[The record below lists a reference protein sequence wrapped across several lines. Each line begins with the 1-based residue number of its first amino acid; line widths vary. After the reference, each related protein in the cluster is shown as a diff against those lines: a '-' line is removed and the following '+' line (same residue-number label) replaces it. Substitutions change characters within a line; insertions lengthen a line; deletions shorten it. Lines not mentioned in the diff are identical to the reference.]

1 MAKVEC
7 LKVRFCEL
15 PDFTKSDFNVI
26 KWLID
31 ELEDRFTLVFETVVS
46 EDRKKEFLYQV
57 DHLFNS
63 AELLV
68 NEGDVRVRKELD
80 ELSDEISSGKEFL
93 KKTDNLSGFFWE
105 RLTTKWYLFKRK
117 RTKFLIVR
125 ILAMYFSEHPEVLLK
140 NVKKKMSDILE
151 NKIVDICDIAK
162 KFHLV
167 EVKELIPEKWPT
179 TNKPFF
185 RVSEVPYLKR
195 MITEAK
201 LGGYKEE
208 EIKEAWDKMLK
219 MKSQNKEYPE
229 EFWFLTL
236 DMAFYVLFRDL
247 SYDETLMHSVAVEC
261 LIDDVKIKF

>member
-1 MAKVEC
+1 M
-7 LKVRFCEL
+7 

-140 NVKKKMSDILE
+140 NVKKKKKAPSVSLAPLE
-151 NKIVDICDIAK
+151 
-162 KFHLV
+162 
-167 EVKELIPEKWPT
+167 
-179 TNKPFF
+179 
-185 RVSEVPYLKR
+185 RR
-195 MITEAK
+195 
-201 LGGYKEE
+201 
-208 EIKEAWDKMLK
+208 
-219 MKSQNKEYPE
+219 
-229 EFWFLTL
+229 
-236 DMAFYVLFRDL
+236 
-247 SYDETLMHSVAVEC
+247 C
-261 LIDDVKIKF
+261 LRA